1 MVDIKD
7 FEKIGKD
14 AKEIDIKEIDV
25 KSRGKETKFEEIKIK
40 KDVENG
46 FGVVGKFKKFWNF
59 LKEDS
64 WPSFIVTLII
74 AFVLIKFVF
83 FPLLSLVTGSVMPLV
98 IVESCSMYHT
108 TNLEDVLG
116 NNIYSDYGID
126 FGEAEK
132 WNFQN
137 GMNKGD
143 IIFVVS
149 SKNIKIG
156 DVIIFNSGGATAHP
170 IIHRVISIN
179 DDGTYTTKGDH
190 NSGILS
196 IEKNISQEQIVGK
209 SLFRI
214 PLLGWVKLLF
224 FEAGRPASERGFCE

>member
-1 MVDIKD
+1 MVNIKD

-25 KSRGKETKFEEIKIK
+25 KSKGKETKFEEIKIK
-40 KDVENG
+40 KNNEKS
-46 FGVVGKFKKFWNF
+46 FSVVGKFKKFWNF

-74 AFVLIKFVF
+74 AFIIIKFVF

-108 TNLEDVLG
+108 TNLENIIE
-116 NNIYSDYGID
+116 NNIYSDYGIGFD
-126 FGEAEK
+126 NASK
-132 WNFQN
+132 WNFKT

-149 SKNIKIG
+149 SKNIKVG

-179 DDGTYTTKGDH
+179 SDGTYTTKGDH
-190 NSGILS
+190 NSGILPV
-196 IEKNISQEQIVGK
+196 EKNIQQEQIVGK
-209 SLFRI
+209 ALFRV
-214 PLLGWVKLLF
+214 PFLGWVKLVF
-224 FEAGRPASERGFCE
+224 FEATRPVSERGFCE